1 MSFSRAGGVLATA
14 SLCLPLLLT
23 QTAAAWGQ
31 EIRIVGRTAESF
43 ELEIDGERYLAL
55 REQTVRNV
63 SFQRDSLIAE
73 LEAAKKREAVNDT
86 LIQALERTNGA
97 YSKHIAVQDSLVSQ
111 TMSLYEGYR
120 DLYFDYKEAYSEPWL
135 YFSGGIGAVRDDED
149 NDILPVL
156 LLGVAIR
163 RLALWGFLNT
173 QQSGFII
180 GINQPIRFSIF

>member
-1 MSFSRAGGVLATA
+1 MRLWHAGGVLATVT
-14 SLCLPLLLT
+14 STLLVLLAE
-23 QTAAAWGQ
+23 AAVGWGQ
-31 EIRIVGRTAESF
+31 EIRIVGRTGESF

-63 SFQRDSLIAE
+63 LFQRDSLLQE
-73 LEAAKKREAVNDT
+73 LEAAEKRNAVNDT
-86 LIQALERTNGA
+86 LIQALERTNST

-120 DLYFDYKEAYSEPWL
+120 DLYFDYKSAFSEPWL

-173 QQSGFII
+173 RQSGFII
-180 GINQPIRFSIF
+180 GINQPIRFSLF